1 MDTWKIIL
9 LVVVVLVVLAVV
21 LVISQYNN
29 LIRSR
34 NQVREAFST
43 MDILLLK
50 RSDLIPDLV
59 ATVKASAA
67 HESETLEAV
76 VSARSKAVSSNDVS
90 SRLEAENELSTK
102 ISNLLVIAEAYP
114 DLKASSN
121 FVQMQNDLRA
131 METEIENSRKYYN
144 GTVKYHNNAVSVFPA
159 NIIASM
165 FNFKTEALFELRNE
179 AQREKPKVE
188 F

>member
-9 LVVVVLVVLAVV
+9 LVVVVLAVI
-21 LVISQYNN
+21 LLIYVIGVYNS

-34 NQVREAFST
+34 NQVKEAFST

-67 HESETLEAV
+67 HESETLSKVVNARARAV
-76 VSARSKAVSSNDVS
+76 ESTDTA
-90 SRLEAENELSTK
+90 SRLEAENELSSG
-102 ISNLLVIAEAYP
+102 ISNLLIVAEAYP

-121 FVQMQNDLRA
+121 FIQMQNDLRA
-131 METEIENSRKYYN
+131 METEIENSRRYYN

-159 NIIASM
+159 NVVASS
-165 FNFKTEALFELRNE
+165 FNFKEEPLFELANE
-179 AQREKPKVE
+179 SQREKPKVE

>member
-1 MDTWKIIL
+1 MDWKIIL
-9 LVVVVLVVLAVV
+9 LVIFVLVAVLAVY
-21 LVISQYNN
+21 VIGQYNN

-43 MDILLLK
+43 MDVLLLK

-67 HESETLEAV
+67 HESETLENIV
-76 VSARSKAVSSNDVS
+76 KARSRAIESNDTA
-90 SRLEAENELSTK
+90 SRLEAENELSMG
-102 ISNLLVIAEAYP
+102 ISNLLVVAEAYP

-121 FVQMQNDLRA
+121 FIQMQNDLRA

-159 NIIASM
+159 NVVASM
-165 FNFKTEALFELRNE
+165 FNFKEETLFELQNE
-179 AQREKPKVE
+179 SQREKPTVE